1 MANCGAVEEDMT
13 ETESEVMLMAATTT
27 PATPKT
33 KRVVVKED
41 DAHHPYAFHV
51 SGPRNV
57 ASPNWR
63 DLISSSWYDCSLLFI
78 TSETSF
84 CSYIVFK
91 DSF

>member
-1 MANCGAVEEDMT
+1 MLMANCGAVEEDMT

-63 DLISSSWYDCSLLFI
+63 DLISSSWYDCSLSYFI
-78 TSETSF
+78 
-84 CSYIVFK
+84 
-91 DSF
+91 